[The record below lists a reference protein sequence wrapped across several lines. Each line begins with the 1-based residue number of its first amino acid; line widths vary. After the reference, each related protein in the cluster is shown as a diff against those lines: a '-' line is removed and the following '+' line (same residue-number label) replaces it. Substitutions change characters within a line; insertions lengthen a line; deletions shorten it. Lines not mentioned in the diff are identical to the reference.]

1 MTSILTFKDLR
12 ITAPDGRILIDEMN
26 MELRDGTRMAIMG
39 PSGAGKTTLL
49 RALLDDLPVGFT
61 RTGSISLGGEEY
73 QADTPTTRKRIA
85 DSIAYLPQDAGASLT
100 PTMRIGVLLRE
111 AASASTS
118 SAQRIV
124 EEVLDTV
131 GLPHDR
137 AFLRRRPWQL
147 SGGQGRRVAL
157 SRALVRER
165 PLLILDEPT
174 AGLDPHTR
182 MQVLDLLARLSEQL
196 NSALLM
202 VTHDRAAADTLHCER
217 HYLQDRRQTVHAGP
231 RPGGSVRSDTKP
243 TLTMQNAR
251 IVDAGGGTISSC
263 VTLKLA
269 PRQITVLRGASGC
282 GKTTIARTFAGL
294 LPQAAGTLEL
304 HGSPLPREL
313 RHRTVTQRRA
323 IQLVRQNADDAFN
336 PRRTIHQ
343 SLLDAQPSI
352 DPVTLLADLQLSSE
366 LLERRPH
373 QLSGGQ
379 RQRFALA
386 RALSLRPDALLLD
399 EPTSALDAQTSRQ
412 VLATIRKA
420 ADDGTAVLL
429 ITHAGSPLD
438 GYVDRALTLM
448 NGSLVPDAP
457 HASEGQ
463 PPQRPRQLAR

>member
-1 MTSILTFKDLR
+1 M
-12 ITAPDGRILIDEMN
+12 
-26 MELRDGTRMAIMG
+26 
-39 PSGAGKTTLL
+39 
-49 RALLDDLPVGFT
+49 
-61 RTGSISLGGEEY
+61 
-73 QADTPTTRKRIA
+73 
-85 DSIAYLPQDAGASLT
+85 
-100 PTMRIGVLLRE
+100 
-111 AASASTS
+111 
-118 SAQRIV
+118 
-124 EEVLDTV
+124 
-131 GLPHDR
+131 
-137 AFLRRRPWQL
+137 
-147 SGGQGRRVAL
+147 
-157 SRALVRER
+157 
-165 PLLILDEPT
+165 
-174 AGLDPHTR
+174 
-182 MQVLDLLARLSEQL
+182 
-196 NSALLM
+196 
-202 VTHDRAAADTLHCER
+202 
-217 HYLQDRRQTVHAGP
+217 
-231 RPGGSVRSDTKP
+231 RSDTKP